1 MMKRYLLY
9 VLLGFA
15 VLPACGQGITDYY
28 RLPERSQQYDRL
40 LTRYGGPYIK
50 SRWYVALDG
59 FIRTD
64 RAKLD
69 NSLDGLIKSDLVGKA
84 GWGAVIGWSYRE
96 RWAIEGGYA
105 RMPIHT
111 QVSVTNAS
119 SPLVFRYNSSP
130 SAFGLRGKRL
140 IVSTSKPWLRS
151 GFWLSGGM
159 WLIPNSGQKEG
170 HFSLIGY
177 RYSGR
182 RETPDTLR
190 LTSETQ
196 ANARMTTLAELGAE
210 YNIKL
215 SNSIDLGFSVRK
227 FWGLGN
233 ALTTDVTYAVNYP
246 NSPGGNVADVGS
258 RTSVQKAQLLG
269 DGSGMSYGFTL
280 RYTYSIRRNLANAL
294 DVGGKA
300 PHIR

>member
-1 MMKRYLLY
+1 MMKRYFLY

-15 VLPACGQGITDYY
+15 VLPTYGQGITDYY
-28 RLPERSQQYDRL
+28 RLPEQSQHYDRL

-50 SRWYVALDG
+50 SRWYASLDG

-69 NSLDGLIKSDLVGKA
+69 NSFDGLIQSDVVGKA
-84 GWGAVIGWSYRE
+84 GWGAVVGWVYRE
-96 RWAIEGGYA
+96 RWAFEAGYA

-119 SPLVFRYNSSP
+119 YPLVFRYNSKQN
-130 SAFGLRGKRL
+130 AFVLRGKRL
-140 IVSTSKPWLRS
+140 VVSTSKPWLRS

-159 WLIPNSGQKEG
+159 WIVPNSGQQEG
-170 HFSLIGY
+170 KFSLIGY
-177 RYSGR
+177 RYDGR

-190 LTSETQ
+190 LASQTQ
-196 ANARMTTLAELGAE
+196 ANTRMTALAELGAE
-210 YNIKL
+210 YNIRL
-215 SNSIDLGFSVRK
+215 SNAIDLGFSVRK
-227 FWGLGN
+227 FWGLSN

-246 NSPGGNVADVGS
+246 ATQSGEPNAGS

-269 DGSGMSYGFTL
+269 DGSGMSYGVTL
-280 RYTYSIRRNLANAL
+280 RYTFATRRQLTNAL
-294 DVGGKA
+294 DVRGKT